1 MPSIQKKLRTSRL
14 LFEQTQIR
22 PYAMDYFIPTLKPRK
37 KVENLS
43 QCSSIL
49 NFPDLA
55 SFSKISLSDDASY
68 KEDLKTI
75 TDFGD

>member
-1 MPSIQKKLRTSRL
+1 
-14 LFEQTQIR
+14 
-22 PYAMDYFIPTLKPRK
+22 MDYFIPTLKPRK